1 MSKPSE
7 AAASLPPQAKRALAK
22 LGEDLKIARERRGE
36 SLRSWATRAHVSV
49 PTLQRME
56 AGDPTVGMGV
66 YATVLWLLGRAPSL
80 AQLADPQADIQA
92 LSLDIERSSRTRR
105 RP

>member
-1 MSKPSE
+1 MSKPAQAS
-7 AAASLPPQAKRALAK
+7 ASLPPQAKSALAK
-22 LGEDLKIARERRGE
+22 LGEDLRVARERRSE
-36 SLRSWATRAHVSV
+36 SLRSWAERAHVSV

-66 YATVLWLLGRAPSL
+66 YATVLWLLGRTPSL

-92 LSLDIERSSRTRR
+92 LSLDIERSSRKRR
-105 RP
+105 SP

>member
-7 AAASLPPQAKRALAK
+7 AAASLPPQAQRSLAK
-22 LGEDLKIARERRGE
+22 LGGDLRVARERRGE
-36 SLRSWATRAHVSV
+36 SLRSWAARAHVSV

-66 YATVLWLLGRAPSL
+66 YATVLWLLGHAPSL
-80 AQLADPQADIQA
+80 AQLADPQTDAQA
-92 LSLDIERSSRTRR
+92 LSLDIERANRTRR